1 MNPDNQKNLIDS
13 LEGFVPQDEFE
24 TDVLNHPCQR
34 DEQSR
39 IVLINLHRR
48 STACIERCRN
58 LVQNLESKV
67 A

>member
-1 MNPDNQKNLIDS
+1 MSPDNQKSLIDS

-24 TDVLNHPCQR
+24 KDVLNHPCQR

-58 LVQNLESKV
+58 LVRNLDSKV